1 MGGRGF
7 KETVSRPLSRAVGV
21 MGTPT
26 WVGGAE
32 GEWVGGGDL
41 GMHEVAGQG
50 EDGEE
55 STPAHRL
62 TCTRASVPGVAPGTG
77 QQAKNT
83 RHRNTVPSSVVD
95 VRFEVPRDIRVE
107 AFQSTVSELVREV
120 GQRQESLRHLCS
132 SVS

>member
-26 WVGGAE
+26 WV
-32 GEWVGGGDL
+32 VGGGDL

-55 STPAHRL
+55 STPAHCL
-62 TCTRASVPGVAPGTG
+62 PCTRASVPGVAPGTG

>member
-1 MGGRGF
+1 MG
-7 KETVSRPLSRAVGV
+7 
-21 MGTPT
+21 
-26 WVGGAE
+26 
-32 GEWVGGGDL
+32 GGGDL

-55 STPAHRL
+55 STPAHCL

-83 RHRNTVPSSVVD
+83 RHRNTVPSPVVD

-107 AFQSTVSELVREV
+107 TFQSTVSELVREV

>member
-1 MGGRGF
+1 M
-7 KETVSRPLSRAVGV
+7 
-21 MGTPT
+21 
-26 WVGGAE
+26 
-32 GEWVGGGDL
+32 GGGDL

-55 STPAHRL
+55 STPAHCL

-132 SVS
+132 GVS